1 MIENGVAIQ
10 SAYMIAIDKNL
21 VSSQRI
27 SVAAVSNNLSLE
39 VASGMGSLI
48 DSRHRSSAAL
58 HTYGSRFD

>member
-27 SVAAVSNNLSLE
+27 SVAAVSNNFEL
-39 VASGMGSLI
+39 GSSVGHGLA
-48 DSRHRSSAAL
+48 H
-58 HTYGSRFD
+58 